1 VSRPNVDPFSLA
13 APAPPAGTKAVIASG
28 AGRYADPWHPYAETS
43 ARLADL
49 LGANG
54 FAVEID
60 EDLDAAMGRLDD
72 VTLLVVNAGDPW
84 RNAERAALPA
94 ESREGFRTALER
106 GIGVLAMHT
115 APATMRD
122 YPEWAPAVGA
132 VWLPGI
138 SMHPPADVAEIEV
151 VDSRFSADAAFEVF
165 DERYCELQEI
175 GRSAVVARHAAEGKH
190 YPTAWVREVGRS
202 RVAVDVLGHDGRS
215 YDSHA
220 HRALI
225 AGLARWASV
234 TSR

>member
-1 VSRPNVDPFSLA
+1 MR
-13 APAPPAGTKAVIASG
+13 AVIASG
-28 AGRYADPWHPYAETS
+28 AGRYADPWHPYPETS

-49 LGANG
+49 LRAEG
-54 FAVEID
+54 FVVEVD
-60 EDLDAAMGRLDD
+60 EDLDAAMGGLEG

-84 RNAERAALPA
+84 RNAERAELPA
-94 ESREGFRTALER
+94 ESSNGFRAALER

-132 VWLPGI
+132 VWLPGV

-151 VDSRFSADAAFEVF
+151 VDSRFFSGGAFEVF

-175 GRSAVVARHAAEGKH
+175 GRSVLVARHVAEGKQ

-202 RVAVDVLGHDGRS
+202 RVAVDVLGHDTRS
-215 YDSHA
+215 YDSA
-220 HRALI
+220 SHRALL
-225 AGLARWASV
+225 AELARWASV